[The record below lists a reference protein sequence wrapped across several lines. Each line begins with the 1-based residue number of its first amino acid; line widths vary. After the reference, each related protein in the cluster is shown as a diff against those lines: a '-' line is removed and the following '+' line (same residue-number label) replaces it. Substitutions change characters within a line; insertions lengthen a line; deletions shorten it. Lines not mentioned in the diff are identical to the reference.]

1 VESYLLITPAPSEP
15 LTLAEAKLHLR
26 VETEFEDDDSLINSL
41 ITAARKYTE
50 DISSSIFLPQ
60 TWRLILDAFPYR
72 CYEEIT
78 LRKRPVSR
86 VVSIKYI
93 DQDGNQQTL
102 DPALYQV
109 DNSGFLARIRPAYN
123 QYWPYARC
131 QLNAVEVTFI
141 AGYGDGSDYDVAI
154 VPDIAWV
161 TTAIVSAKTKSGF
174 TVTFG
179 TGAPLGGST
188 FTYAV
193 SRGSPAIELIAA
205 TTVAVAE
212 AGTTKDIAFAQ
223 SFEGIPE
230 YLKSALLLLLGHYYE
245 NREDVMI
252 GVQPATLPRGYDAL
266 IGVERAMRV

>member
-1 VESYLLITPAPSEP
+1 MDSYRLITPAAAEP
-15 LTLAEAKLHLR
+15 ISLAEAKLHLR
-26 VETEFEDDDSLINSL
+26 VEEDFEDDDTLISSL

-60 TWRLILDAFPYR
+60 TWRLTLDAFPCR
-72 CYEEIT
+72 NYEEIT
-78 LRKRPVSR
+78 LRKRPVSE

-93 DQDGNQQTL
+93 DQEGVQQTL

-123 QYWPYARC
+123 QFWPYARC
-131 QLNAVEVTFI
+131 QLNAVEVTFV
-141 AGYGDGSDYDVAI
+141 AGYGDGSDYDVTI
-154 VPDIAWV
+154 VPDAGWV
-161 TTAIVSAKTKSGF
+161 TTATVSAKTKSGF

-179 TGAPLGGST
+179 TGAPIGGST

-193 SRGSPAIELIAA
+193 SEGDPAIELIAA
-205 TTVAVAE
+205 TEVAVDA
-212 AGTTKDIAFAQ
+212 AGTSATITFAQ

-230 YLKSALLLLLGHYYE
+230 YLKSALLLLIGHYYE